1 MSDERDVVPD
11 VHGRETVAIAP
22 VIALGVD
29 EAAAYVRLQNAAAKV
44 RRIEAELVT
53 ARQETAQALGEWSQF
68 AKEQR

>member
-29 EAAAYVRLQNAAAKV
+29 EGAAYVKLQNAAAKV
-44 RRIEAELVT
+44 RKLELALVEAQ
-53 ARQETAQALGEWSQF
+53 RETKQALMEWSQF